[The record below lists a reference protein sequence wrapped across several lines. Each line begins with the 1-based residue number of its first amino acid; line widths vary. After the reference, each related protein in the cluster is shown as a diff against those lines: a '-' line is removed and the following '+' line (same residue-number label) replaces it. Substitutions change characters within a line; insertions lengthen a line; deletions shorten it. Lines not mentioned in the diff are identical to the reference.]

1 MLALRGCGIEESA
14 GDLRV
19 ENIGCFLVNELMQA
33 ALTAAVTKRLPFT
46 LGHLFER
53 FLFPKMDHR
62 CRLLPYLPTS

>member
-1 MLALRGCGIEESA
+1 
-14 GDLRV
+14 
-19 ENIGCFLVNELMQA
+19 
-33 ALTAAVTKRLPFT
+33 LTAAVTKRLPFT